1 MALALLGMLV
11 IPLHA
16 SAHAY
21 LTVSNPRTG
30 QRLETAPAGLQL
42 LFTQPVALAHSG
54 VQLFTERFELVPGT
68 VVRISPSGTS
78 IAVSLPPLA
87 NGDYAAIWT
96 VISADDGH
104 ITDGTIAFS
113 VGPAPPA
120 GSAPAHVIGIPGT
133 GDGDREQ
140 PRDWPGTVASWL
152 VLLGLA
158 LAGGGLAAE
167 RILSGPGEVRPAS
180 RLSTRYLGVAM
191 LVALLGSLVAYGATA
206 GRLHDGS
213 ALSGLDPRSWS
224 AASGV
229 RVGLEDLATV
239 ALILNALGAL
249 ILLRDRLVCLG
260 SVVGAMVLMG
270 MRSHPAGASGW
281 GEAAIIIHVV
291 VALTWGGSLAYLVTM
306 LWRRRRSPE
315 SHELDGALGR
325 YARLALLSVLA
336 IVLTG
341 AAATLTEIGSPGQLL
356 GTTYGRLL
364 TLKVGVVAWTMLV
377 ATVGRWRGL
386 HGGRPDAAAV
396 RDVLRAEVVGLL
408 LVLLTTAA
416 LANVAPPAPVGSTG
430 QVAAGGAATVAL
442 LLVGAAVAGATA
454 LVTLPMLR
462 GQAPRAV

>member
-54 VQLFTERFELVPGT
+54 VQLFTEKFELVPGT
-68 VVRISPSGTS
+68 VARISPSGTS
-78 IAVSLPPLA
+78 IAVSLPTLA

-96 VISADDGH
+96 VVSSDDGH

-120 GSAPAHVIGIPGT
+120 GSAPVRAIILPGH
-133 GDGDREQ
+133 RESEET
-140 PRDWPGTVASWL
+140 RDWAGTAASWL
-152 VLLGLA
+152 LLLGLA
-158 LAGGGLAAE
+158 IAGGGLVAE
-167 RILSGPGEVRPAS
+167 RVLSGPGDVRAAS
-180 RLSTRYLGVAM
+180 RLSTRYLSGAM
-191 LVALLGSLVAYGATA
+191 LVALVGSLIAYGATA

-213 ALSGLDPRSWS
+213 ALAGLDPRSWS
-224 AASGV
+224 AAFGV
-229 RVGLEDLATV
+229 RVGLEDLASV

-260 SVVGAMVLMG
+260 SVIGAMVLVG

-291 VALTWGGSLAYLVTM
+291 VALTWGGSLAYLVTL
-306 LWRRRRSPE
+306 LWRRRQAPDSPE
-315 SHELDGALGR
+315 LAGALGR

-341 AAATLTEIGSPGQLL
+341 AAASLTQIGSPGQLL

-364 TLKVGVVAWTMLV
+364 TLKVAVVAWTMLV

-386 HGGRPDAAAV
+386 RGARVDPAAV
-396 RDVLRAEVVGLL
+396 RDVVRAEVVGLL
-408 LVLLTTAA
+408 LVLLTTSA
-416 LANVAPPAPVGSTG
+416 LANVAPPAPGASIG
-430 QVAAGGAATVAL
+430 QAAAGGVATVAL
-442 LLVGAAVAGATA
+442 LLVGAAVAGAAA

-462 GQAPRAV
+462 GQARPI